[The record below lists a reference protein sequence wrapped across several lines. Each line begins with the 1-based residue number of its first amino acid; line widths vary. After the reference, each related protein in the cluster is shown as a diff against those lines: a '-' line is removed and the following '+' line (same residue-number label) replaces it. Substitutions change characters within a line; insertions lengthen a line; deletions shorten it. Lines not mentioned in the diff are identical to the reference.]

1 VLVCKNENKSFACPD
16 GMGCYVPPKSP
27 IGYCL
32 WQ

>member
-1 VLVCKNENKSFACPD
+1 VLVCKNENQTFACPT
-16 GMGCYVPPKSP
+16 GMTCYVPAKSP